1 MTILYSHAKIESS
14 SPQSNARLVDRRLAS
29 VLSERNEH
37 SRPSRGSGGPVWA
50 NVDNKATCD
59 CMGTAWGVHVN
70 LNRGIFTLRKPSSAS
85 VVFGS
90 PRVRPDSVTV
100 SCDKRN
106 RSFLWTRSSYAK
118 GRQRGG
124 GQNEED
130 VGKLRPN
137 K

>member
-1 MTILYSHAKIESS
+1 MTILYSYVEIESS
-14 SPQSNARLVDRRLAS
+14 PPNLLHTWLTGLLRYSLNETKRT
-29 VLSERNEH
+29 LST
-37 SRPSRGSGGPVWA
+37 SRGSGGPVWA